1 MPKKRLTQIAKE
13 HNVSFAEAMHLAK
26 FKLPEESVSGKGK
39 ATWIDEE
46 GQEIIERAFD
56 IPEIVPKYLKG
67 KVMHNA
73 PNPHYIYV
81 YIKELGKKV
90 PVIIGKRYIGRLNKK
105 NIDIEAIQDNKGVS
119 YRYVPKQR
127 I

>member
-1 MPKKRLTQIAKE
+1 
-13 HNVSFAEAMHLAK
+13 
-26 FKLPEESVSGKGK
+26 
-39 ATWIDEE
+39 
-46 GQEIIERAFD
+46 
-56 IPEIVPKYLKG
+56 
-67 KVMHNA
+67 MHNA

-105 NIDIEAIQDNKGVS
+105 NIDIEAIQDNQGVS

>member
-1 MPKKRLTQIAKE
+1 MPKKRVTQIANEKD
-13 HNVSFAEAMHLAK
+13 VSFAEIMFLAK
-26 FKLPEESVSGKGK
+26 NKIPQECVSGKGK
-39 ATWIDEE
+39 ASWVDEE
-46 GQEIIERAFD
+46 GQEIIERAFE

-67 KVMHNA
+67 RVMHNA

-90 PVIIGKRYIGRLNKK
+90 PVIIGKRYIGKLNKK